1 MRDYDV
7 YVSEI
12 GIDIR
17 GLISARINCPAT
29 AVPKAGQYC
38 LAWSPADSSSSLP
51 MAIFLAQRVEQGFL
65 TAPGMPAAWQP
76 GTLLRLRGPF
86 GNGFHL
92 PHGIQ
97 RMALAAFGDSPAR
110 LLPLIPQALEQSIAV
125 TLFSQVSP
133 TNLPTAVEISHLDEL
148 PEAMQWADFLAIDM
162 PGRQFNQL
170 SRILKID
177 DPRQCSIPA
186 QILIDAPM
194 PCGGMANCGVCALPN
209 QRQLKLACHDGP
221 VFDLRTLEW

>member
-1 MRDYDV
+1 MREYQV
-7 YVSEI
+7 WVVEI
-12 GIDIR
+12 EIDTC
-17 GLISARINCPAT
+17 GQISARINCPAT

-51 MAIFLAQRVEQGFL
+51 MAIFLAQHIEQGFL

-76 GTLLRLRGPF
+76 GNLLRLRGPF

-110 LLPLIPQALEQSIAV
+110 LLPLIPQALEQNIAV

-133 TNLPTAVEISHLDEL
+133 TTPPDRRGNFTSRRASRSNAVGRFSGDRYARSSIKPTFAHS
-148 PEAMQWADFLAIDM
+148 
-162 PGRQFNQL
+162 
-170 SRILKID
+170 
-177 DPRQCSIPA
+177 
-186 QILIDAPM
+186 
-194 PCGGMANCGVCALPN
+194 
-209 QRQLKLACHDGP
+209 
-221 VFDLRTLEW
+221 